1 MSYLRPRTGGY
12 SRAEKVSDAVVHVA
26 GVVSA
31 LIAVPVLVTLAVVWR
46 GDAPALL
53 GVAIYGLA
61 LIAMVFVGPRAPWGW
76 VGLLPLITGLVG
88 FCPAY
93 RLLGVNTCPRR

>member
-1 MSYLRPRTGGY
+1 MLTNEGSADRLVR
-12 SRAEKVSDAVVHVA
+12 VV
-26 GVVSA
+26 
-31 LIAVPVLVTLAVVWR
+31 I
-46 GDAPALL
+46 
-53 GVAIYGLA
+53 GLA